1 MLVVDEGQRRKL
13 FHSGLNNADDVV
25 KSDSNLIF
33 NRLKTL
39 NTVHRILLTGTP
51 LNNNLRELFNLLN
64 FLDPVNFKYVCLFSL
79 IPTTFPSHAPI
90 LSSHTILPYYSPIL
104 SSHNILQYYPA
115 ISSHALYPCYPPT
128 FPSHA
133 ILPHSLPVPPHC
145 FQYLRFRNLA
155 DLEERFS
162 DLNETLLGEL
172 HDMIQPYILRRI
184 KADVL
189 RLPPKVSYLNMIGS
203 QADRLDRN
211 YRPDLTYTDPET
223 RLQGYFGKECRS
235 H

>member
-1 MLVVDEGQRRKL
+1 LKAYVHPTYPLTGSHVILTTYDVITGGDFSIFRNIPRWEMLVVDEGQRRKL
-13 FHSGLNNADDVV
+13 SHSGLDKADDVV

-64 FLDPVNFKYVCLFSL
+64 FLDPVNFKYVCLFLPISF
-79 IPTTFPSHAPI
+79 TTFSSYTFFLYYPPI
-90 LSSHTILPYYSPIL
+90 LSSHTILPRSL
-104 SSHNILQYYPA
+104 SVHP
-115 ISSHALYPCYPPT
+115 PC
-128 FPSHA
+128 FLH
-133 ILPHSLPVPPHC
+133 
-145 FQYLRFRNLA
+145 LRFRNLA

-189 RLPPKVSYLNMIGS
+189 RLPPKVSYLIMIIV
-203 QADRLDRN
+203 
-211 YRPDLTYTDPET
+211 
-223 RLQGYFGKECRS
+223 
-235 H
+235 